1 MGGAKNLT
9 PPKGG
14 VPADF
19 SVTCPKGRTPA
30 IFLMVQMSGVGRQRI
45 APSLALGSKSREH
58 SATFPHAEL
67 AGKLWS
73 NCYLAFSNP
82 F

>member
-1 MGGAKNLT
+1 MGGAKKST

-19 SVTCPKGRTPA
+19 SVTCPKGRKPA
-30 IFLMVQMSGVGRQRI
+30 DFLMAQMSGVGRQRI
-45 APSLALGSKSREH
+45 APSLVLASKSRED

-67 AGKLWS
+67 AGK
-73 NCYLAFSNP
+73 
-82 F
+82 